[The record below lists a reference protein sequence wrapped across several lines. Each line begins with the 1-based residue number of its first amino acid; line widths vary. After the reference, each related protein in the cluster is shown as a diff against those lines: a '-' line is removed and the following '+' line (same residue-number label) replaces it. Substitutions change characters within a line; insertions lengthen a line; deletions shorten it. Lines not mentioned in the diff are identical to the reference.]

1 MRNNLV
7 VSPIKD
13 MVNRTIANGGKVVLD
28 MKLGRARLVNSKG
41 ISFAILPVGRR

>member
-7 VSPIKD
+7 VNPIKD

-41 ISFAILPVGRR
+41 ISFAILPVGHR